1 MQNKKSKLQE
11 IRGAIVAGIKDLL
24 VKHEDDNFDVTDCG
38 STPVIWPSSDDQDFD
53 TYTLDRIRID
63 MEKVL
68 VDSSSSNSS
77 RTDRVEELSADTLL
91 EILDFLEENEDL
103 VWEKDEDATEVFV
116 MESYHNGDVCMGDL
130 LGNIYVDDLPYGRDL
145 TVEQVFELYV
155 RCKHKADGDDFF
167 RENDACGDKGERLNL
182 LTEEVEPLKK
192 PVFVLYQVANNDG
205 VNDSCVINIYSD
217 RAEAEADLKLYRD
230 RFVKGL
236 DDDENLESLD
246 LLVDTLTDKPNFF
259 CYYNFE
265 RNHHFQLEIVE
276 KEI

>member
-1 MQNKKSKLQE
+1 MENKKTKLQE
-11 IRGAIVAGIKDLL
+11 IRDAVVDGIHDLV
-24 VKHEDDNFDVTDCG
+24 VKHKHDVFDVMDLG
-38 STPVIWPSSDDQDFD
+38 GTPVIWPSSDDQDFD
-53 TYTLDRIRID
+53 TYTLDRVRID
-63 MEKVL
+63 KEDVL
-68 VDSSSSNSS
+68 VDSSSSDNS
-77 RTDRVEELSADTLL
+77 RTDRVEDLSTDIIVDLL
-91 EILDFLEENEDL
+91 EFLEEYEEHIWQPD
-103 VWEKDEDATEVFV
+103 ESAAEEFIMETYHKEDA
-116 MESYHNGDVCMGDL
+116 CMGDL
-130 LGNIYVDDLPYGRDL
+130 LGNVYVDDLPYGRDM
-145 TVEQVFELYV
+145 TVEQVFELYI

-167 RENDACGDKGERLNL
+167 RENDGCGDKGDRLNL

-230 RFVKGL
+230 RFVNGL